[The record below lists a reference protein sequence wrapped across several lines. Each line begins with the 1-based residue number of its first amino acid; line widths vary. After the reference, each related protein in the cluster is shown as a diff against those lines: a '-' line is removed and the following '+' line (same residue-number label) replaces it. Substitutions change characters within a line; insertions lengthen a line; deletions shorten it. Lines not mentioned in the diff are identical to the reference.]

1 MHCFEKGVYICRTYE
16 MHGPCRRVASWGL
29 KGSVQPLIF
38 VHKKFLEGAWI
49 IGFRVCVRVAG
60 AVPDTSYHGK
70 QKEEFIWYSIWKYF
84 LNIPSKPTQ
93 VSFYSWPTCVVGKF
107 QF

>member
-1 MHCFEKGVYICRTYE
+1 MKCIARAARNQLGFVE
-16 MHGPCRRVASWGL
+16 
-29 KGSVQPLIF
+29 SVEPLIF
-38 VHKKFLEGAWI
+38 VQKIFLEDAWI

-84 LNIPSKPTQ
+84 LNIPFEPTQ
-93 VSFYSWPTCVVGKF
+93 VSFYSWPACVVSKF

>member
-1 MHCFEKGVYICRTYE
+1 

-29 KGSVQPLIF
+29 KGSVEPLIF
-38 VHKKFLEGAWI
+38 VHKKFVEGAWI

-70 QKEEFIWYSIWKYF
+70 QKEVQHLEVFSEHSLQAY
-84 LNIPSKPTQ
+84 P
-93 VSFYSWPTCVVGKF
+93 G
-107 QF
+107 

>member
-1 MHCFEKGVYICRTYE
+1 MHCFEKGVYFCRTYE
-16 MHGPCRRVASWGL
+16 MHRRVASWGL
-29 KGSVQPLIF
+29 KGSVEPLIF

-49 IGFRVCVRVAG
+49 IGFHVCVWVAG
-60 AVPDTSYHGK
+60 AVSDTSYHGK

-84 LNIPSKPTQ
+84 LNILSKPTQ
-93 VSFYSWPTCVVGKF
+93 VSFYSWPACVVGKF